1 MVMKE
6 GGEVVGDAVQ
16 QYINIKQRY
25 SSTLSL
31 APTCLARD
39 WRDVHLPGKSSL
51 STAPACYNRPGLT
64 PVEQP
69 SRWDLSGLAARR
81 PECVA
86 QPKA

>member
-31 APTCLARD
+31 ALSALLWPAVFLRPQRYVT
-39 WRDVHLPGKSSL
+39 VPPHSSTSQYL
-51 STAPACYNRPGLT
+51 SWPWYVSTSS
-64 PVEQP
+64 
-69 SRWDLSGLAARR
+69 SR
-81 PECVA
+81 
-86 QPKA
+86 